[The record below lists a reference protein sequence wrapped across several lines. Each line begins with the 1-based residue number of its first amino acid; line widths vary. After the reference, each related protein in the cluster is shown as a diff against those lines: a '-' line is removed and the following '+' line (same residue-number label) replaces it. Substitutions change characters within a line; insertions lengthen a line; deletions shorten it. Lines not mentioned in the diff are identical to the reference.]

1 MLEFFSMDTSGRRA
15 DLNLQPIIRDE
26 LPLDALLTAAKEVP
40 EPTQH
45 PVALSFKLSICRYLR
60 PGPHAEGDGAASPAA
75 AQSLAGPGLLPD
87 PGEKTARADTMDVA
101 VAIGLGVIE
110 LSGMRWR
117 ATTLMLLDLHG
128 HGSTQGLRF
137 RSAASGSAI
146 LRQARME
153 RPSAVHPQCEAVL
166 ECG

>member
-1 MLEFFSMDTSGRRA
+1 MDPSGPPA
-15 DLNLQPIIRDE
+15 DLHLQSIILTEGQPDTLRARDQE
-26 LPLDALLTAAKEVP
+26 ALM
-40 EPTQH
+40 PTQH

-60 PGPHAEGDGAASPAA
+60 PGPHAEGDGGASPAA

-117 ATTLMLLDLHG
+117 ATTLMPLDLHG
-128 HGSTQGLRF
+128 HGPALELRF
-137 RSAASGSAI
+137 CSAASGPAI
-146 LRQARME
+146 LHEARME
-153 RPSAVHPQCEAVL
+153 RPSAVHPQCEAVQ